1 MREAADAATAAGNAR
16 SIFLAQ
22 MSHEIRTP
30 INAVLGMNEMIL
42 RKSSD
47 TEITE
52 YAENIQSAG
61 KTLLALINSIL
72 DFSKIEDGKMDI
84 LPNEYDTI
92 SLIQNLV
99 HSVSAS
105 AEEKGL
111 TLTVQADPDLPCRMI
126 GDDVRLTQIIL
137 NLLINAVK
145 YTEHG
150 SVVFSISAASRTEK
164 EITLAVS
171 VKDTGIGIRPEDMDK
186 LSASFTRID
195 EEHHR

>member
-111 TLTVQADPDLPCRMI
+111 TLTVQADPDL
-126 GDDVRLTQIIL
+126 L
-137 NLLINAVK
+137 
-145 YTEHG
+145 
-150 SVVFSISAASRTEK
+150 AA
-164 EITLAVS
+164 
-171 VKDTGIGIRPEDMDK
+171 
-186 LSASFTRID
+186 
-195 EEHHR
+195 